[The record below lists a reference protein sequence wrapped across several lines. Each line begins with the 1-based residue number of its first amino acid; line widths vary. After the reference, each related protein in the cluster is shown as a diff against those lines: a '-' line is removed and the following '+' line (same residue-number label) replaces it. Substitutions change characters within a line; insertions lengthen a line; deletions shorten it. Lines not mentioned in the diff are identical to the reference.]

1 MEERGSS
8 TVGGTGFFGFLQL
21 LFIGL
26 KLGGKIKWSWIWVLS
41 PTWISALLFL
51 GVLIGVLIIRKIKE

>member
-1 MEERGSS
+1 MEKKGSS

-41 PTWISALLFL
+41 PAWISALFFL
-51 GVLIGVLIIRKIKE
+51 GVLITVLIIRIIKE